1 MVDTLNTVMPTDEM
15 VLAHIGLGSNLA
27 DPVQQVLSA
36 FEALT
41 HLPETQQ
48 VAQSSLYRN
57 PPLGPQVQPDY
68 INAVAALRTWLSPH
82 ALLQC
87 LQTIE
92 QQQGR
97 IRGPQRWGPRTL
109 DLDLLLYGDHHRQDP
124 ILTLP
129 HPGLYERPFV
139 LYPLYECAPHLVL
152 PNGQRLQTF
161 IQSISPIGLHMIT
174 LSE

>member
-1 MVDTLNTVMPTDEM
+1 MSTDEM
-15 VLAHIGLGSNLA
+15 VLAYIGLGSNLV
-27 DPVQQVLSA
+27 DPVRQVRSA
-36 FEALT
+36 FEALA
-41 HLPETQQ
+41 HLPETQKIT
-48 VAQSSLYRN
+48 QSSLYRN
-57 PPLGPQVQPDY
+57 SPLGPPQPDY
-68 INAVAALRTWLSPH
+68 INAVAALRTRLSPH
-82 ALLQC
+82 ALLQG

-109 DLDLLLYGDHHRQDP
+109 DLDLLLYDDYHLQDP
-124 ILTLP
+124 VLTLP

-161 IQSISPIGLHMIT
+161 IQSIPSHWIT
-174 LSE
+174 LDDE